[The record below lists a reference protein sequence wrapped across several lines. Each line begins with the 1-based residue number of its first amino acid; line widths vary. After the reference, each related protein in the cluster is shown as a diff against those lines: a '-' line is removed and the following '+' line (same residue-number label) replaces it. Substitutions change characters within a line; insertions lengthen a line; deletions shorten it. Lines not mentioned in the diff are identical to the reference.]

1 MIRFSENEKPPAEVR
16 ASTIMNKIDFNAPL
30 PSRPT
35 LTRQSSSIRTISK
48 HSKLQQSKS
57 TKSLVGDL
65 PPIKSAKVK
74 RHEQHY
80 DIDAIGTD
88 ITQTS
93 QFFIL
98 QRRSLDNTNEHNN
111 HHTHKK
117 LHSLPSTNKKHINSK
132 NLHSQI
138 DTNKTVGM
146 MTSLIKNQINLN
158 IKKGLHDTQKL
169 LLPYFHR
176 AGGYEK
182 LNEVRLCIYV
192 YMYQCTY
199 HIVWVYGIYY
209 FLYITCNNI
218 QFTQYAPFYT
228 ECTPLI
234 SRPIHILIYN
244 LINIHSCLC
253 TPIYTPMHIQL
264 DKALSDY
271 DECIRLD
278 PTFAEAYNKRAE
290 IRQIKGK
297 PYVIL
302 YYIIAYIMI
311 YVMLY
316 ALYSININ

>member
-1 MIRFSENEKPPAEVR
+1 MIRFTENEKPPAEVR

-98 QRRSLDNTNEHNN
+98 QRRSLDNTNDHIN
-111 HHTHKK
+111 HHNHNHNRTNI
-117 LHSLPSTNKKHINSK
+117 LPSAQKSSKKNINSK
-132 NLHSQI
+132 NLHSQV

-176 AGGYEK
+176 ACGYEK
-182 LNEVRLCIYV
+182 LNEVCIWSTV
-192 YMYQCTY
+192 YRVVCM
-199 HIVWVYGIYY
+199 YGIYY
-209 FLYITCNNI
+209 YLYNIYAITYC
-218 QFTQYAPFYT
+218 
-228 ECTPLI
+228 
-234 SRPIHILIYN
+234 IY
-244 LINIHSCLC
+244 S
-253 TPIYTPMHIQL
+253 T
-264 DKALSDY
+264 
-271 DECIRLD
+271 
-278 PTFAEAYNKRAE
+278 
-290 IRQIKGK
+290 
-297 PYVIL
+297 
-302 YYIIAYIMI
+302 
-311 YVMLY
+311 
-316 ALYSININ
+316 

>member
-1 MIRFSENEKPPAEVR
+1 MIRFSVNEKPPAEVR

-48 HSKLQQSKS
+48 HTKLQQSKS

-98 QRRSLDNTNEHNN
+98 QRRSLDNTNEHNHIN
-111 HHTHKK
+111 HHNNHNKTNI
-117 LHSLPSTNKKHINSK
+117 LPSAKKTSKKNINSK

-182 LNEVRLCIYV
+182 LNEV
-192 YMYQCTY
+192 
-199 HIVWVYGIYY
+199 
-209 FLYITCNNI
+209 YIWST
-218 QFTQYAPFYT
+218 
-228 ECTPLI
+228 
-234 SRPIHILIYN
+234 
-244 LINIHSCLC
+244 
-253 TPIYTPMHIQL
+253 
-264 DKALSDY
+264 
-271 DECIRLD
+271 
-278 PTFAEAYNKRAE
+278 
-290 IRQIKGK
+290 
-297 PYVIL
+297 
-302 YYIIAYIMI
+302 AYISMHVWYI
-311 YVMLY
+311 LLCV
-316 ALYSININ
+316 

>member
-1 MIRFSENEKPPAEVR
+1 MIRFTENEKPPAEVR

-80 DIDAIGTD
+80 DIDAIGQD

-111 HHTHKK
+111 HHTNKK
-117 LHSLPSTNKKHINSK
+117 INSLPSTNKKHINSK

-182 LNEVRLCIYV
+182 LNEVCMVDCVAVCVSCSMYV
-192 YMYQCTY
+192 
-199 HIVWVYGIYY
+199 
-209 FLYITCNNI
+209 
-218 QFTQYAPFYT
+218 
-228 ECTPLI
+228 
-234 SRPIHILIYN
+234 
-244 LINIHSCLC
+244 
-253 TPIYTPMHIQL
+253 
-264 DKALSDY
+264 
-271 DECIRLD
+271 
-278 PTFAEAYNKRAE
+278 
-290 IRQIKGK
+290 
-297 PYVIL
+297 
-302 YYIIAYIMI
+302 
-311 YVMLY
+311 
-316 ALYSININ
+316 